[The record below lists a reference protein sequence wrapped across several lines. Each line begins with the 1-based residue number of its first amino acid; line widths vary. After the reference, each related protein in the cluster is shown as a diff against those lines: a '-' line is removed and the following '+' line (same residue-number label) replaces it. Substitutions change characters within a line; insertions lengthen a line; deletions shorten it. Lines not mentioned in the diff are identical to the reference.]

1 VKSLVKL
8 RLKIFILISFPIF
21 VLENKIMRDFD
32 VVVIGGG
39 HAGCEAASA
48 CAKGG
53 VKTALVTMSLDAIGQ
68 MSCNPAIGG
77 IAKGQLVKEI
87 DALGGIMGILADRTG
102 IQFKVLNR
110 SKGSAVW
117 SPRCQSDKAEY
128 RKAVRGLLETT
139 PNLELIEGVGE
150 SLILEQ
156 NTVVGIRLL
165 SGEELSCRA
174 LIITTGTFLN
184 GLIHIGERKIQA
196 GRIEEPAATHLS
208 ESLRGF
214 GFEMGRLKTGTPP
227 RIHRDSIDFSEMQEQ
242 WGDSDPLFFSPE
254 SKSCTLRQIPCHIT
268 YTNKNVH
275 DVIRQNLVRSPMY
288 SGQIQGI
295 GPRYCPS
302 VEDKIVKF
310 PDKER
315 HQLFIEPEGLS
326 TIEYYINGLSTSLPE
341 EVQREILKQ
350 VPGLENAEML
360 KPGYAV
366 EYDYVQP
373 TELYPTL
380 ETKRIQ
386 GLYFAGQINGTS
398 GYEEAAAQGII
409 AGINALLRARNEA
422 PFIIKRWE
430 GYIGILVDDL
440 VTKGTSEPYRM
451 FTSRA
456 EYRLMLRLDNVEER
470 LTPYGRQLG
479 LISDSRYSRFER
491 EQNQISGT
499 LEQLRA
505 MRIVYEGQGLSG
517 EQLLRRP
524 EMTLESVENL
534 AGQKFEN
541 LGLMQRFAVESR
553 VKYQGYIDRQIQEA
567 EKMKKWES
575 HRIPVEVNFR
585 TIPGLTR
592 EVAEKLDKI
601 RPQTFGQA
609 QRISGMTPA
618 ALSLLRV
625 YLEKRR
631 RQYERADAME
641 G

>member
-1 VKSLVKL
+1 
-8 RLKIFILISFPIF
+8 
-21 VLENKIMRDFD
+21 MRDFD
-32 VVVIGGG
+32 VIVIGGG

-48 CAKGG
+48 CARGG
-53 VKTALVTMSLDAIGQ
+53 VQTALVTMSLDAIGQ

-128 RKAVRGLLETT
+128 RKTVRGLLETT
-139 PNLELIEGVGE
+139 QHLELIEGVGE
-150 SLILEQ
+150 SLVLEQ
-156 NTVVGIRLL
+156 NTVIGIRLL

-196 GRIEEPAATHLS
+196 GRIQEPAATHLS

-227 RIHRDSIDFSEMQEQ
+227 RIHRDSIDFSQMQEQ

-254 SKSCTLRQIPCHIT
+254 SRSFTLPQIPCHIT

-275 DVIRQNLVRSPMY
+275 EVIRQNLGRSPMY

-326 TIEYYINGLSTSLPE
+326 TVEYYINGLSTSLPE

-409 AGINALLRARNEA
+409 AGINALLRARKEP
-422 PFIIKRWE
+422 PFIMKRWE
-430 GYIGILVDDL
+430 GYVGILVDDL
-440 VTKGTSEPYRM
+440 VTKGTTEPYRM

-470 LTPYGRQLG
+470 LTPYGRQFG
-479 LISDSRYSRFER
+479 LISDSRFSRFEQ
-491 EQNQISGT
+491 EQNQISQT

-541 LGLMQRFAVESR
+541 LSLMQRFAVESR
-553 VKYQGYIDRQIQEA
+553 VKYQGYIDRQVQEA

-575 HRIPVEVNFR
+575 HRIPMEVNFR

>member
-1 VKSLVKL
+1 
-8 RLKIFILISFPIF
+8 
-21 VLENKIMRDFD
+21 MRDFD
-32 VVVIGGG
+32 VIVIGGG

-165 SGEELSCRA
+165 SAEELSCRA

-196 GRIEEPAATHLS
+196 GRIQEPAATHLS

-227 RIHRDSIDFSEMQEQ
+227 RIHRDSIDFSGMQEQ
-242 WGDSDPLFFSPE
+242 WGDPDPLFFSPE
-254 SKSCTLRQIPCHIT
+254 SKSSTLRQIPCHIT

-275 DVIRQNLVRSPMY
+275 DVIRQNLGRSPMY

-409 AGINALLRARNEA
+409 AGINALLRARKEA
-422 PFIIKRWE
+422 PFIMKRWE

-491 EQNQISGT
+491 EQNQISET

-505 MRIVYEGQGLSG
+505 MRIVYQGQGLSG

-524 EMTLESVENL
+524 ELTLESVETL
-534 AGQKFEN
+534 AGKKFEN

-553 VKYQGYIDRQIQEA
+553 VKYQGYIDRQVQEA

>member
-1 VKSLVKL
+1 
-8 RLKIFILISFPIF
+8 
-21 VLENKIMRDFD
+21 MRDFD
-32 VVVIGGG
+32 VIVIGGG

-48 CAKGG
+48 CARGG
-53 VKTALVTMSLDAIGQ
+53 VRTALVTMSLDAIGQ

-128 RKAVRGLLETT
+128 RKAVRGLLESTA
-139 PNLELIEGVGE
+139 NLELIEGVGE

-156 NTVVGIRLL
+156 NAVVGIRLL
-165 SGEELSCRA
+165 SGQELSCRA

-196 GRIEEPAATHLS
+196 GRIQEPAATHLS

-227 RIHRDSIDFSEMQEQ
+227 RIHRDSIDFSQMQEQ

-254 SKSCTLRQIPCHIT
+254 SSIFTLPQIPCHIT

-275 DVIRQNLVRSPMY
+275 DVIRQNLGRSPMY

-310 PDKER
+310 PNKER

-373 TELYPTL
+373 TELYATL

-409 AGINALLRARNEA
+409 AGINALLRAQSEQ
-422 PFIIKRWE
+422 PFIMKRWE
-430 GYIGILVDDL
+430 GYVGILVDDL

-470 LTPYGRQLG
+470 LTPYGRQFG
-479 LISDSRYSRFER
+479 LITDHRFSRFES
-491 EQNQISGT
+491 EQNQISEALET
-499 LEQLRA
+499 LRTI
-505 MRIVYEGQGLSG
+505 RIVYEGQGLSG

-534 AGQKFEN
+534 AGQKFEK
-541 LGLMQRFAVESR
+541 LGLMQRFAVVSR

-585 TIPGLTR
+585 MIPGLTR

>member
-1 VKSLVKL
+1 
-8 RLKIFILISFPIF
+8 
-21 VLENKIMRDFD
+21 
-32 VVVIGGG
+32 
-39 HAGCEAASA
+39 
-48 CAKGG
+48 
-53 VKTALVTMSLDAIGQ
+53 
-68 MSCNPAIGG
+68 
-77 IAKGQLVKEI
+77 
-87 DALGGIMGILADRTG
+87 
-102 IQFKVLNR
+102 
-110 SKGSAVW
+110 
-117 SPRCQSDKAEY
+117 
-128 RKAVRGLLETT
+128 
-139 PNLELIEGVGE
+139 
-150 SLILEQ
+150 
-156 NTVVGIRLL
+156 
-165 SGEELSCRA
+165 
-174 LIITTGTFLN
+174 LN

-196 GRIEEPAATHLS
+196 GRIQEPAATHLS
-208 ESLRGF
+208 ESLRSF

-227 RIHRDSIDFSEMQEQ
+227 RIHRDSIDFSLMQEQ

-254 SKSCTLRQIPCHIT
+254 SNSFTLPQIPCHIT

-275 DVIRQNLVRSPMY
+275 DVIRQNLARSPMY

-315 HQLFIEPEGLS
+315 HQLFIEPEGLN
-326 TIEYYINGLSTSLPE
+326 TVEYYINGLSTSLPE
-341 EVQREILKQ
+341 EVQRDILKQ
-350 VPGLENAEML
+350 VPGLENGEML

-409 AGINALLRARNEA
+409 AGINALLRARQER
-422 PFIIKRWE
+422 PFIMKRWE
-430 GYIGILVDDL
+430 CYVGILVDDL

-470 LTPYGRQLG
+470 LTPYGRQIG
-479 LISDSRYSRFER
+479 LVSDSRYSRFEQ
-491 EQNQISGT
+491 EQNQISET

-505 MRIVYEGQGLSG
+505 MRVVYEGQGLSG

-524 EMTLESVENL
+524 EMKLESVEDL
-534 AGQKFEN
+534 SGQKFEN
-541 LGLMQRFAVESR
+541 LSLMQRFAIESR
-553 VKYQGYIDRQIQEA
+553 VKYQGYIDRQVQEA
-567 EKMKKWES
+567 DNMKKWES

-631 RQYERADAME
+631 RQYERADAVE

>member
-1 VKSLVKL
+1 
-8 RLKIFILISFPIF
+8 
-21 VLENKIMRDFD
+21 MRDFD
-32 VVVIGGG
+32 VIVIGGG

-48 CAKGG
+48 CARGG
-53 VKTALVTMSLDAIGQ
+53 ARTALVTMSLDAIGQ

-110 SKGSAVW
+110 SKGTAVW

-128 RKAVRGLLETT
+128 RKAVRTLLEDT
-139 PNLELIEGVGE
+139 PGLELIEGVGVE
-150 SLILEQ
+150 LILHE
-156 NTVVGIRLL
+156 NRVAGLRLL
-165 SGEELSCRA
+165 TGEKLSCVA

-196 GRIEEPAATHLS
+196 GRIQEPAATHLS
-208 ESLRGF
+208 ESIRSF

-227 RIHRDSIDFSEMQEQ
+227 RIHRDSIDFSQMQEQ
-242 WGDSDPLFFSPE
+242 WGDSDPLFFSPDTTTF
-254 SKSCTLRQIPCHIT
+254 TLPQIPCHIT
-268 YTNKNVH
+268 YTNEKVH
-275 DVIRQNLVRSPMY
+275 EVIRNNIGRSPMY

-315 HQLFIEPEGLS
+315 HQLFIEPEGLD

-341 EVQREILKQ
+341 EVQQEILRA
-350 VPGLENAEML
+350 VPGLEKAEML

-373 TELYPTL
+373 TELFPTL
-380 ETKRIQ
+380 ETKKIR
-386 GLYFAGQINGTS
+386 GLYLAGQINGTS
-398 GYEEAAAQGII
+398 GYEEAAAQGLV
-409 AGINALLRARNEA
+409 AGINALLSTRGEA
-422 PFIIKRWE
+422 SFIMKRWE

-470 LTPYGRQLG
+470 LTPYGRKIG
-479 LISDSRYSRFER
+479 LISDDRFQSFQQ
-491 EQNQISGT
+491 EQNEIVEA
-499 LEQLRA
+499 LAALRV
-505 MRIVYEGQGLSG
+505 MRIVYQGQGLSG
-517 EQLLRRP
+517 EQLLKRP
-524 EMTLESVENL
+524 EMTLDQIEQL
-534 AGQKFEN
+534 AGRKAGN

-553 VKYQGYIDRQIQEA
+553 VKYQGYIDRQVLEA
-567 EKMKKWES
+567 EKMKRWEN
-575 HRIPVEVNFR
+575 HRIPSDLNFAG
-585 TIPGLTR
+585 IPGLTR
-592 EVAEKLDKI
+592 EVAEKLDRI
-601 RPQTFGQA
+601 RPQTFAQA

-618 ALSLLRV
+618 ALSLLRI
-625 YLEKRR
+625 YLEKR
-631 RQYERADAME
+631 QPATHVADVLE

>member
-1 VKSLVKL
+1 
-8 RLKIFILISFPIF
+8 
-21 VLENKIMRDFD
+21 MRDFD
-32 VVVIGGG
+32 VIVIGGG

-48 CAKGG
+48 CARGG
-53 VKTALVTMSLDAIGQ
+53 AQTALVTMSLDAIGQ

-87 DALGGIMGILADRTG
+87 DALGGIMGILADCTG

-139 PNLELIEGVGE
+139 SNLALIEGVGE
-150 SLILEQ
+150 SLILDQ

-196 GRIEEPAATHLS
+196 GRIQEPAATHLS

-227 RIHRDSIDFSEMQEQ
+227 RIHRDSIDFSVMQEQ

-254 SKSCTLRQIPCHIT
+254 STSFALPQIPCHIT
-268 YTNKNVH
+268 YTNQNVH
-275 DVIRQNLVRSPMY
+275 DVIRQNLGRSPMY

-310 PDKER
+310 PDKNR
-315 HQLFIEPEGLS
+315 HQLFIEPEGLN
-326 TIEYYINGLSTSLPE
+326 TVEYYINGLSTSLPE
-341 EVQREILKQ
+341 EVQRDILKQ
-350 VPGLENAEML
+350 VPGLEKAEIL
-360 KPGYAV
+360 KPGYAI

-380 ETKRIQ
+380 ETKRIH

-409 AGINALLRARNEA
+409 AGINALLRARNEQ
-422 PFIIKRWE
+422 PFIMKRWE

-456 EYRLMLRLDNVEER
+456 EYRLMLRLDNVQER
-470 LTPYGRQLG
+470 LTPYGRQFG
-479 LISDSRYSRFER
+479 LIGNSRFSRFET
-491 EQNQISGT
+491 EQKQISDAF
-499 LEQLRA
+499 EQLRA
-505 MRIVYEGQGLSG
+505 MRVVYEGQGLSG

-524 EMTLESVENL
+524 EMTLEAVENL
-534 AGQKFEN
+534 AGRKFKT

-553 VKYQGYIDRQIQEA
+553 VKYEGYIDRQVQEA

-631 RQYERADAME
+631 RTFERADALE

>member
-1 VKSLVKL
+1 
-8 RLKIFILISFPIF
+8 
-21 VLENKIMRDFD
+21 MRDFD
-32 VVVIGGG
+32 VIVIGGG

-48 CAKGG
+48 CARGG
-53 VKTALVTMSLDAIGQ
+53 VQTALVTMSLDAIGQ

-128 RKAVRGLLETT
+128 RKTVRGLLEST
-139 PNLELIEGVGE
+139 PNLKLIEGVGE
-150 SLILEQ
+150 SLMLDKNI
-156 NTVVGIRLL
+156 VVGVRLL

-196 GRIEEPAATHLS
+196 GRIQEPAATHLS

-227 RIHRDSIDFSEMQEQ
+227 RIHRDSIDFSQMQEQ

-254 SKSCTLRQIPCHIT
+254 STSFTLPQIPCHIT

-275 DVIRQNLVRSPMY
+275 DVIKDNLGRSPMY

-315 HQLFIEPEGLS
+315 HQLFIEPEGLN
-326 TIEYYINGLSTSLPE
+326 TVEYYINGLSTSLPE
-341 EVQREILKQ
+341 EVQKLILKE
-350 VPGLENAEML
+350 VPGLEKAEML

-373 TELYPTL
+373 TELYATL
-380 ETKRIQ
+380 ETKRIH

-409 AGINALLRARNEA
+409 AGINALLRARKEP
-422 PFIIKRWE
+422 PFIMKRWE
-430 GYIGILVDDL
+430 GYVGILVDDL

-470 LTPYGRQLG
+470 LTPYGRQFG
-479 LISDSRYSRFER
+479 LVSDLRFARFEA
-491 EQNQISGT
+491 EQRQISET

-505 MRIVYEGQGLSG
+505 MRMVYEGQGLSG

-524 EMTLESVENL
+524 EMNLDSLEELS
-534 AGQKFEN
+534 GQRFEN
-541 LGLMQRFAVESR
+541 LGLMERFAVESR
-553 VKYQGYIDRQIQEA
+553 VKYQGYIDRQVQEA

-631 RQYERADAME
+631 RQSERADALE

>member
-1 VKSLVKL
+1 ME
-8 RLKIFILISFPIF
+8 FGFC
-21 VLENKIMRDFD
+21 
-32 VVVIGGG
+32 
-39 HAGCEAASA
+39 H
-48 CAKGG
+48 
-53 VKTALVTMSLDAIGQ
+53 
-68 MSCNPAIGG
+68 
-77 IAKGQLVKEI
+77 
-87 DALGGIMGILADRTG
+87 
-102 IQFKVLNR
+102 
-110 SKGSAVW
+110 
-117 SPRCQSDKAEY
+117 
-128 RKAVRGLLETT
+128 
-139 PNLELIEGVGE
+139 
-150 SLILEQ
+150 
-156 NTVVGIRLL
+156 
-165 SGEELSCRA
+165 GEELSCRA

-196 GRIEEPAATHLS
+196 GRIQEPAATHLS

-227 RIHRDSIDFSEMQEQ
+227 RIHRDSIDFSQMQEQ

-254 SKSCTLRQIPCHIT
+254 SRSFTLPQIPCHIT

-275 DVIRQNLVRSPMY
+275 EVIRQNLGRSPMY

-315 HQLFIEPEGLS
+315 HQLFIEPEGLN
-326 TIEYYINGLSTSLPE
+326 TVEYYINGLSTSLPE

-409 AGINALLRARNEA
+409 AGINALLRARKEP
-422 PFIIKRWE
+422 PFIMKRWE
-430 GYIGILVDDL
+430 GYVGILVDDL
-440 VTKGTSEPYRM
+440 VTKGTTEPYRM

-470 LTPYGRQLG
+470 LTPYGRQFG
-479 LISDSRYSRFER
+479 LISDSRFSRFEQ
-491 EQNQISGT
+491 EQNQISQT

-541 LGLMQRFAVESR
+541 LSLMQRFAVESR
-553 VKYQGYIDRQIQEA
+553 VKYQGYIDRQVQEA

-575 HRIPVEVNFR
+575 HRIPMEVNFR

>member
-1 VKSLVKL
+1 
-8 RLKIFILISFPIF
+8 
-21 VLENKIMRDFD
+21 MRDFD
-32 VVVIGGG
+32 VIVIGGG

-48 CAKGG
+48 CARGG
-53 VKTALVTMSLDAIGQ
+53 VRTALVTMSLDAIGQ

-128 RKAVRGLLETT
+128 RKAIRGLLEST
-139 PNLELIEGVGE
+139 PNLDLIEGIGE
-150 SLILEQ
+150 SLILDK
-156 NTVVGIRLL
+156 NCVVGIRLL

-196 GRIEEPAATHLS
+196 GRIQEPAATHLS
-208 ESLRGF
+208 ESLRAF

-227 RIHRDSIDFSEMQEQ
+227 RIHRDSIDFSQMQEQ

-254 SKSCTLRQIPCHIT
+254 SSSFTLPQIPCHIT

-275 DVIRQNLVRSPMY
+275 EVIRQNLSRSPMY

-315 HQLFIEPEGLS
+315 HQLFIEPEGLN
-326 TIEYYINGLSTSLPE
+326 TVEYYINGLYTSLPE
-341 EVQREILKQ
+341 EVQRDILKE
-350 VPGLENAEML
+350 VPGLEKAEML

-373 TELYPTL
+373 TELYSTL

-409 AGINALLRARNEA
+409 AGINALLRARNEQ

-470 LTPYGRQLG
+470 LTPYGRKFG
-479 LISDSRYSRFER
+479 LVSDSRFARFEM
-491 EQNQISGT
+491 EQNQISET
-499 LEQLRA
+499 LYQLRA
-505 MRIVYEGQGLSG
+505 MRIVYDGQGLSG

-524 EMTLESVENL
+524 ELTLDSVENL
-534 AGQKFEN
+534 ALQKFGQ

-575 HRIPVEVNFR
+575 HQIPLEVNFR
-585 TIPGLTR
+585 SIPGLTR

-631 RQYERADAME
+631 RQSERANAME

>member
-1 VKSLVKL
+1 VKSLAKL
-8 RLKIFILISFPIF
+8 RSKIFILISFLIF
-21 VLENKIMRDFD
+21 VLENKIMRDFG
-32 VVVIGGG
+32 VIVIGGG

-48 CAKGG
+48 CARGG
-53 VKTALVTMSLDAIGQ
+53 VFTALVTMSLDAIGQ

-139 PNLELIEGVGE
+139 PNLHLIEGVGE
-150 SLILEQ
+150 SLILDQ
-156 NTVVGIRLL
+156 NAVVGVRLL

-196 GRIEEPAATHLS
+196 GRIQEPAATHLS

-227 RIHRDSIDFSEMQEQ
+227 RIHRESIDFSQMQEQ
-242 WGDSDPLFFSPE
+242 WGDPDPLFFSPD
-254 SKSCTLRQIPCHIT
+254 SSSFTLPQIPCHIT

-275 DVIRQNLVRSPMY
+275 DVIRQNLGRSPMY

-315 HQLFIEPEGLS
+315 HQLFIEPEGLN
-326 TIEYYINGLSTSLPE
+326 TVEYYINGLSTSLPE

-373 TELYPTL
+373 TELYATL

-409 AGINALLRARNEA
+409 AGINALLRARKEQ
-422 PFIIKRWE
+422 PFIMKRWE
-430 GYIGILVDDL
+430 GYVGILVDDL

-470 LTPYGRQLG
+470 LTPYGRQFG

-491 EQNQISGT
+491 EQDQISET

-505 MRIVYEGQGLSG
+505 IRVVYEGQGLSG

-524 EMTLESVENL
+524 ELTLESVESL
-534 AGQKFEN
+534 AGQKFEQ
-541 LGLMQRFAVESR
+541 LSLMQRFAVESR

-575 HRIPVEVNFR
+575 HRIPIEVNFS

>member
-1 VKSLVKL
+1 
-8 RLKIFILISFPIF
+8 
-21 VLENKIMRDFD
+21 MRDFD
-32 VVVIGGG
+32 VIVIGGG

-48 CAKGG
+48 CARGG
-53 VKTALVTMSLDAIGQ
+53 VRSALVTMSLDAIGQ

-150 SLILEQ
+150 SLILDQ
-156 NTVVGIRLL
+156 NAVVGVRLL

-196 GRIEEPAATHLS
+196 GRIQEPAATHLS

-227 RIHRDSIDFSEMQEQ
+227 RIHRDSIDFLQMQEQ
-242 WGDSDPLFFSPE
+242 WGDSDPLFFSPD
-254 SKSCTLRQIPCHIT
+254 SSSFTLPQIPCHIT
-268 YTNKNVH
+268 FTNKNVH
-275 DVIRQNLVRSPMY
+275 DVIRQNLGRSPMY

-315 HQLFIEPEGLS
+315 HQLFIEPEGLN
-326 TIEYYINGLSTSLPE
+326 TVEYYINGLSTSLPE

-409 AGINALLRARNEA
+409 AGINALLRARKEQ
-422 PFIIKRWE
+422 PFIMKRWE
-430 GYIGILVDDL
+430 GYVGILVDDL

-470 LTPYGRQLG
+470 LTPYGRQFA

-491 EQNQISGT
+491 EQDQISET

-505 MRIVYEGQGLSG
+505 IRVVYEGQGLSG

-524 EMTLESVENL
+524 ELTLESVENL
-534 AGQKFEN
+534 AGQKFEQ
-541 LGLMQRFAVESR
+541 LSLMQRFAVESR

-575 HRIPVEVNFR
+575 HRIPIEVNFR